1 MPFVIDVGPLVMP
14 ALYVLTAVLVVAALW
29 AGDGVFPYYLTV
41 RPLYTVV
48 VLGVPLLAWALQNH
62 QLLMLLHIGGAFI
75 FVGGHAVSALVAFQ
89 LPGEADGARAQAL
102 LELSSRSLDWLHI
115 GLAVLILSGIAAGFV
130 GHWWDRPWIWLALD
144 MLLAISAYMYAGN
157 RSKAYSGARN
167 RLAEGGAVAWDME
180 VQRMVDRRQAML
192 FLVTGMAALV
202 AITVLMIFK
211 PG

>member
-1 MPFVIDVGPLVMP
+1 MFDAGFLVMP
-14 ALYVLTAVLVVAALW
+14 ALYLLTAVLVIAVIW
-29 AGDGVFPYYLTV
+29 AGDGVFVHYLTV

-48 VLGVPLLAWALQNH
+48 VLSVPLLAWALQNQ
-62 QLLMLLHIGGAFI
+62 QLLVLLHVSGAFL

-89 LPGEADGARAQAL
+89 LPGETDGARAQAL

-130 GHWWDRPWIWLALD
+130 GNWWDRPWIWLALD
-144 MLLAISAYMYAGN
+144 LLLAISAYMYAGN

-167 RLAEGGAVAWDME
+167 RLEAGGAAAWDAE
-180 VQRMVDRRQAML
+180 VQAMV
-192 FLVTGMAALV
+192 FLVTGTAALV
-202 AITVLMIFK
+202 AITVLMVFK

>member
-1 MPFVIDVGPLVMP
+1 MFDVQTLVLP
-14 ALYVLTAVLVVAALW
+14 ALYVLTAVLVVAVLW

-48 VLGVPLLAWALQNH
+48 VLGVPMVAWALQNH
-62 QLLMLLHIGGAFI
+62 QLLVLLHIGGAFL
-75 FVGGHAVSALVAFQ
+75 FVGGHAASALVAFQ
-89 LPGEADGARAQAL
+89 LPGETDGARAQAL

-115 GLAVLILSGIAAGFV
+115 GLAVLIVSGIAAGFV
-130 GHWWDRPWIWLALD
+130 GHWWDRPWIWLSLD
-144 MLLAISAYMYAGN
+144 LLLAISAYMYAGN

-167 RLAEGGAVAWDME
+167 RLAEGGAAAWDIE